1 MTIALSLAAIVA
13 AWVLLLLEVEPV
25 PTWFYV
31 FVWYP
36 TLVLL
41 DALASR
47 REHERPLYRSGWRAL
62 SLLAWSPMVWL
73 LFEAANFR
81 LRNWYYVF
89 LPFHPAE
96 RWAGIVLSFAT
107 VLPALFLTARLL
119 DSAGVG
125 RTWRS
130 RPVTVHRWHLDA
142 SLALGLLTLALGLGV
157 PQLFFPLTWGA
168 VWLLAEPALYR
179 RHPEWSLFHDIER
192 GEWGRIARLLLGGLL
207 VGVLWECYNFW
218 ARGKWI
224 YTVPWLEQFRLFE
237 MPPLGFLGFPLFAL
251 EAWTLY
257 HVLAAFGVAL
267 PFDGDRTP
275 TRRHLLLV
283 APATL
288 GLAVG
293 ILLGMEA
300 WTISSTTPRVAN
312 LPGVPAAHLTAV
324 QQARPGSV
332 FALAATAP
340 DVLARQAGLTAD
352 EARAV
357 INVSRLV
364 TLRGIGTRHAGK
376 LQRVGVTTVCQL
388 AGRDPA
394 ELWQA
399 VHRARAGA
407 DSLPDGNGSPTAL
420 GPAPRPTA
428 AEVGVWVRAARRD
441 CATG

>member
-1 MTIALSLAAIVA
+1 LAVIVA
-13 AWVLLLLEVEPV
+13 AWVLLLSNVEPV

-31 FVWYP
+31 FAWYP

-47 REHERPLYRSGWRAL
+47 REHERPVYRSGGRAL
-62 SLLAWSPMVWL
+62 SLLAWSAAVWL

-107 VLPALFLTARLL
+107 VLPALFLSARLL
-119 DSAGVG
+119 DSVGVG

-130 RPVTVHRWHLDA
+130 RAVTVHRWHLDA
-142 SLALGLLTLALGLGV
+142 SIGLGLLTLALALAV

-168 VWLLAEPALYR
+168 LWLLAEPAVYR
-179 RHPEWSLFHDIER
+179 RRPEWSLFHDIER
-192 GEWGRIARLLLGGLL
+192 GEWGRIARLLLGGLF
-207 VGVLWECYNFW
+207 VGVVWECYNFW

-224 YTVPWLEQFRLFE
+224 YTVPWLEHVTWFE
-237 MPPLGFLGFPLFAL
+237 MPPLGFVGFPLFAL

-257 HVLAAFGVAL
+257 HTLAALGVAV
-267 PFDGDRTP
+267 PFDGGRTP
-275 TRRHLLLV
+275 TGRHVLLA
-283 APATL
+283 APAAV
-288 GLAVG
+288 GLAAG

-300 WTISSTTPRVAN
+300 WTISSTTPRVAD
-312 LPGVPAAHLTAV
+312 LPGVPATHLSAV
-324 QQARPGSV
+324 QQAGPGSV
-332 FALAATAP
+332 FALAAAGP
-340 DVLARQAGLTAD
+340 EALARQAGLTTD
-352 EARAV
+352 EAGTV

-364 TLRGIGTRHAGK
+364 TLRGIGTAHAGT
-376 LQRVGVTTVCQL
+376 LRRVGVTTVCEL
-388 AGRDPA
+388 ARREPA
-394 ELWQA
+394 TLWSA
-399 VHRARAGA
+399 VHQARSDT
-407 DSLPDGNGSPTAL
+407 DSPTDGGSPGRL

>member
-13 AWVLLLLEVEPV
+13 AWVLLLLKVEPV

-41 DALASR
+41 DGLVSR
-47 REHERPLYRSGWRAL
+47 REHERPVYRSAGRAL
-62 SLLAWSPMVWL
+62 SLLAWSPVVWL

-96 RWAGIVLSFAT
+96 RWLGIILSFAT

-142 SLALGLLTLALGLGV
+142 SVGLGLLTLALALAM

-168 VWLLAEPALYR
+168 LWLLAEPAVYR

-192 GEWGRIARLLLGGLL
+192 GEWGRIARLLLGGFL

-218 ARGKWI
+218 AHGKWI
-224 YTVPWLEQFRLFE
+224 YTVPWLEHVRLFE
-237 MPPLGFLGFPLFAL
+237 MPPLGFVGFPLFAL

-257 HVLAAFGVAL
+257 HALAAFGVAV
-267 PFDGDRTP
+267 PFDGGRTP
-275 TRRHLLLV
+275 TRRHLFLT
-283 APATL
+283 APAAL
-288 GLAVG
+288 GLTVG

-300 WTISSTTPRVAN
+300 WTISSTAPRVAE
-312 LPGVPAAHLTAV
+312 LPGVPAAHLSAV
-324 QQARPGSV
+324 QQTRPASV
-332 FALAATAP
+332 FALAAAAP
-340 DVLARQAGLTAD
+340 DVLARQAGLAVD
-352 EARAV
+352 DARAV
-357 INVSRLV
+357 INASRLV
-364 TLRGIGTRHAGK
+364 TLRGIGTAHART

-388 AGRDPA
+388 AGREPA
-394 ELWQA
+394 ALWSA
-399 VHRARAGA
+399 VHQALAEG
-407 DSLPDGNGSPTAL
+407 GSAVTL
-420 GPAPRPTA
+420 GPAPRPIA